1 MGKKAIVTGGSG
13 FIGGRLICELL
24 DEGYDVTAVI
34 RRNNATLLFP
44 EDKVTV
50 ISKDINDLTPGDFSG
65 EDGYDVF
72 FNLAW
77 SGVSDSLKNDTE
89 LQIGNITM
97 SMHAMETAKKIG
109 CRLFISSGTVAE
121 YSYSDSV
128 TDVYARQ
135 TPNDMYGAAKA
146 SAHYFLEVRA
156 RQLDQPFIWV
166 VLPSTYGERRRND
179 NIITYTIKTLLGR
192 GKPSY
197 GDLNQMWD
205 FLYVADVARALRL
218 IGESG
223 HPGKVYG
230 IGSGIHKPLK
240 DYIER
245 IRDII
250 DPSLPLGIGERPEMS
265 GKTICACINIAD
277 LQKDTGFKPL
287 VTFDEGI
294 ERTINWIR
302 DTEETS

>member
-1 MGKKAIVTGGSG
+1 M
-13 FIGGRLICELL
+13 
-24 DEGYDVTAVI
+24 
-34 RRNNATLLFP
+34 
-44 EDKVTV
+44 
-50 ISKDINDLTPGDFSG
+50 
-65 EDGYDVF
+65 
-72 FNLAW
+72 
-77 SGVSDSLKNDTE
+77 
-89 LQIGNITM
+89 
-97 SMHAMETAKKIG
+97 
-109 CRLFISSGTVAE
+109 
-121 YSYSDSV
+121 
-128 TDVYARQ
+128 
-135 TPNDMYGAAKA
+135 
-146 SAHYFLEVRA
+146 
-156 RQLDQPFIWV
+156 
-166 VLPSTYGERRRND
+166 LPSTYGERRRND